1 MKDKILSISKTL
13 IRIACMTL
21 AFALPLSWVG
31 LHVSGGIFVDVLLG
45 ALSVGAYS
53 LSADVVRHLLGI
65 PKGSCPIGSAQKKM
79 MLQVVACSFAQ
90 VALAALLPFV
100 ALGAWWTVL
109 AGGPILL
116 VFVILTNFPTTLLS
130 KAFAKE
136 Q

>member
-1 MKDKILSISKTL
+1 MKERILSASNTL
-13 IRIACMTL
+13 IRIAVMAL

-31 LHVSGGIFVDVLLG
+31 LQISGGILADVVLG
-45 ALSVGAYS
+45 ALSVASYS
-53 LSADVVRHLLGI
+53 LCSDVVRHLLGI
-65 PKGSCPIGSAQKKM
+65 PQGSCPIGSAQRKM
-79 MLQVVACSFAQ
+79 TLQVVACSFAQ

-100 ALGAWWTVL
+100 SLGAWWTVL

-116 VFVILTNFPTTLLS
+116 VFVIFTNVPTRLLS